1 MDNMSELSSMIE
13 KLMSDPSA
21 MEMVQKLKQG
31 TLSESV
37 PAAES
42 VSPMQENTSSSDSS
56 KLLSSIAPLLNGIN
70 GNTEPS
76 SPETKRR
83 NQLLCA
89 LKPYLSRDRQEL
101 IDTLTSLSG
110 MSGLIE
116 MLKGGGRGTDG
127 K

>member
-42 VSPMQENTSSSDSS
+42 VSPMQENTSSDSS

-89 LKPYLSRDRQEL
+89 LKPYLSHDRQEL